1 MNISNE
7 FQESARKRRQATR
20 MASYSAYRWIF
31 LLLPPTLS
39 AIITAIFTA
48 AGWYFFQIKELL
60 CNMFPYIER
69 EQASFVAF
77 GFILSKLTIK
87 MLCIMM
93 VGDVFCTM
101 WVFWSNVLV
110 QYSDGYN
117 PYVAITHNS
126 YEFDCFFINN
136 DSVAELGS
144 EKSLYSEED
153 ITCFAINF
161 NVGGAMG
168 QATGTLAFA
177 WVIVYCETWLAL
189 RVSHYIKKQS
199 NEERYKYYMYLALLV
214 IVALVVVV
222 VFTSYGLV
230 IYAMIH
236 NSNRHRL
243 YFSTSENALFFLNLF
258 TKPEN
263 MLFFLNLIGTVFI
276 TVSSNKK
283 IIEEETDNDI
293 REQIEERDNDI
304 REQIEERVN
313 DTREQPQETEE
324 TDNNTTENDNQPYQG
339 AHPHGVQP

>member
-1 MNISNE
+1 MNISKE
-7 FQESARKRRQATR
+7 FQESTRRRRQATR

-39 AIITAIFTA
+39 AIITVIFTA
-48 AGWYFFQIKELL
+48 AGRYFFQKKELL
-60 CNMFPYIER
+60 NMLPYIER
-69 EQASFVAF
+69 DQANFAAF

-87 MLCIMM
+87 MLRIMM
-93 VGDVFCTM
+93 VGDVFCTT

-126 YEFDCFFINN
+126 IEFDCFFIHN

-144 EKSLYSEED
+144 EKALYSEED

-168 QATGTLAFA
+168 QATGTLAFV

-189 RVSHYIKKQS
+189 HVSHYIKQHS
-199 NEERYKYYMYLALLV
+199 NEERYKYYLALSV
-214 IVALVVVV
+214 IIALVVVL
-222 VFTSYGLV
+222 TSYGLV
-230 IYAMIH
+230 LYAMIF

-243 YFSTSENALFFLNLF
+243 YFNTSENALFFLNLF

-283 IIEEETDNDI
+283 NIEEETDNDKT
-293 REQIEERDNDI
+293 EDKQTENTNKQTE
-304 REQIEERVN
+304 
-313 DTREQPQETEE
+313 DTDDDTTKQTEE
-324 TDNNTTENDNQPYQG
+324 TDDDITENGNQLSISIHQG
-339 AHPHGVQP
+339 THPHVPSKQ

>member
-69 EQASFVAF
+69 NQANFVAF
-77 GFILSKLTIK
+77 GFILSKFTIK

-93 VGDVFCTM
+93 VGDVFCTA

-110 QYSDGYN
+110 QYSDDYN

-126 YEFDCFFINN
+126 IEFDCFFINN

-144 EKSLYSEED
+144 EKALYSEED

-189 RVSHYIKKQS
+189 HVSHYIRQRS
-199 NEERYKYYMYLALLV
+199 NKERYKYYLALSV
-214 IVALVVVV
+214 TVALVVVL
-222 VFTSYGLV
+222 TSYSLV
-230 IYAMIH
+230 LYIMIH

-243 YFSTSENALFFLNLF
+243 YFSTSENALFFLNLL

-263 MLFFLNLIGTVFI
+263 MLFALNLIGTVLI

-283 IIEEETDNDI
+283 IGKEGIDNDI

-304 REQIEERVN
+304 REQIEERNN
-313 DTREQPQETEE
+313 DTREQIEE
-324 TDNNTTENDNQPYQG
+324 TDNDPREQIEERNDDTTQT
-339 AHPHGVQP
+339 HPHGVQPEK